1 MTSTVLK
8 SIAQRAAKFC
18 SADNVQIHVVD
29 GAVLRC
35 VAHHGSLSASA
46 GREPIPISPDLVAGK
61 AVLSRQTI
69 QLRDLAGRSGRKR
82 SGRARDGYHSI
93 LVAPLMRD
101 GAAIGSISLGR
112 KQTQPFSDEQVEL
125 LNTLADLSALTIE
138 NARLSTDVQEHLEQQ
153 SATSE
158 ILRVISSSPTDLQA
172 VLDAVAE
179 NAARVCNATD
189 ALILRVQGNGVAV
202 AAQHGSIPL

>member
-1 MTSTVLK
+1 
-8 SIAQRAAKFC
+8 
-18 SADNVQIHVVD
+18 
-29 GAVLRC
+29 
-35 VAHHGSLSASA
+35 
-46 GREPIPISPDLVAGK
+46 
-61 AVLSRQTI
+61 
-69 QLRDLAGRSGRKR
+69 
-82 SGRARDGYHSI
+82 
-93 LVAPLMRD
+93 MRD

-112 KQTQPFSDEQVEL
+112 KQTRPFSDEQVEL
-125 LNTLADLSALTIE
+125 LNTFADLAALAVE

-202 AAQHGSIPL
+202 AAQHGSIPLAHTPGEAIPIRRDLTYGRAIMERRVVHVPDWFEESDQEFALAKEYAAKTGVRTALAAPMLRKGEAIGTILIRRAEPRPFTEKQIYLLQT